1 MNGIDII
8 NFARKPVSEVWFLR
22 ITTVSHNFIPLTKT
36 AYRRITTPKDQLI
49 DDLILMIRGRLNTF
63 MNPSSEVNTL
73 EEEGFKFNLVKP
85 DGSSN
90 DLIDWDSEG
99 VARGVDILKGPFEWF
114 MDGAGE
120 ENPEGTIA
128 CIITN
133 GRNRKVFEIIPAWL
147 PKDHQPP
154 MSFALPTSKI
164 NHTVT
169 LFVKCVRVKVK

>member
-1 MNGIDII
+1 MPI
-8 NFARKPVSEVWFLR
+8 
-22 ITTVSHNFIPLTKT
+22 TKT

-63 MNPSSEVNTL
+63 MNPSSEVSILEGNALTL
-73 EEEGFKFNLVKP
+73 EEEGFKFYLVNTSTH
-85 DGSSN
+85 DD
-90 DLIDWDSEG
+90 DLIDWDSEA

-114 MDGAGE
+114 MDGAGG
-120 ENPEGTIA
+120 ENPAGTIA

-133 GRNRKVFEIIPAWL
+133 GRNKKVFEIIPAWL